1 MKNKCKII
9 SKLGITQLVIK
20 SQKGQQLSEREVYD
34 INGNQNSGLLS
45 LHVVTKGSSFKLI
58 YDITGFITFKEYL
71 KKPLTRESFAH
82 ILKNILENLNAVQ
95 KLFINQQMLG
105 WILSMSLLTPLPG
118 GSILPAYPSGILRR
132 KHRSGISC

>member
-58 YDITGFITFKEYL
+58 SL
-71 KKPLTRESFAH
+71 CLT
-82 ILKNILENLNAVQ
+82 
-95 KLFINQQMLG
+95 
-105 WILSMSLLTPLPG
+105 W
-118 GSILPAYPSGILRR
+118 
-132 KHRSGISC
+132 RSTSTD

>member
-45 LHVVTKGSSFKLI
+45 L
-58 YDITGFITFKEYL
+58 
-71 KKPLTRESFAH
+71 
-82 ILKNILENLNAVQ
+82 
-95 KLFINQQMLG
+95 
-105 WILSMSLLTPLPG
+105 LL
-118 GSILPAYPSGILRR
+118 
-132 KHRSGISC
+132 